1 MAERLFPAD
10 AVGGTP
16 AYSGRGLRQ
25 LHTPFLAG
33 ATAARPFGALSGV
46 RPGTSAA
53 TVTATATTWRCGLH
67 AGVLDVQP
75 AVEAGPYAY
84 AVDEARTGNM
94 AAADASNTRI
104 DRIYVQL
111 SDPAEA
117 NVAQTVPPSVTVR
130 YLQGT
135 PAATP
140 VPPTLPARSMSL
152 ARITVP
158 RQGGGAPTVTW
169 EARGVPAAGGTLE
182 YQTRDQMDADQPPLG
197 YLGRVVATGAIYE
210 RVATAAAATSWL
222 HVAGRPDA
230 SSFSKYEAA
239 FWGPHS
245 SRGLR
250 LLSHGG
256 RVFMEGAMSSVGE
269 VTIDKDKVFIFG
281 NIPPALAPKVT
292 ARFAIDINRTY
303 GTVAIDPAGV
313 VSFLCTAPTFKG
325 VFEASVDGLSWLDP
339 RLA

>member
-46 RPGTSAA
+46 RPGTSPA

-84 AVDEARTGNM
+84 AVDEVRTGSM
-94 AAADASNTRI
+94 AAADASNSRI

-117 NVAQTVPPSVTVR
+117 NVAQTVPPSVAVR

-135 PAATP
+135 PAAAP
-140 VPPTLPARSMSL
+140 VAPALPARSMSL

-169 EARGVPAAGGTLE
+169 EARGVPAAGGVVE
-182 YQTRDQMDADQPPLG
+182 YQTRAMLDEDRPPVG
-197 YLGRVVATGAIYE
+197 TLGRVVTTNAIFEYLGV
-210 RVATAAAATSWL
+210 VAGVAVWA
-222 HVAGRPDA
+222 HVAGRPDTA
-230 SSFSKYEAA
+230 SMTPIGIYRPTAA
-239 FWGPHS
+239 P
-245 SRGLR
+245 REPIATAQA
-250 LLSHGG
+250 G
-256 RVFMEGAMSSVGE
+256 RVILEGNITSSIAAKFVVGE
-269 VTIDKDKVFIFG
+269 EYPVGKFPDEYGIKAARTFFVDANQSRSHLLVVASDGTISFRPTSEFTAVLNLSIDGISWVDK
-281 NIPPALAPKVT
+281 
-292 ARFAIDINRTY
+292 
-303 GTVAIDPAGV
+303 
-313 VSFLCTAPTFKG
+313 
-325 VFEASVDGLSWLDP
+325 
-339 RLA
+339 RL